1 MNRWLLAPHI
11 DNVDSTAQTQYKA
24 QYKHKHNTNT
34 NPFIHMQWNVS
45 IYISKVLM
53 VKKFTASLSASLNIS
68 TCSINKIHK
77 YFFISMILI
86 RNVHRYK
93 LQELWG
99 ITAILPWSFNW
110 FLSHDWEGDS
120 FYGAKRTVSCK
131 VCMKINMCPAS
142 GYFYLIYT
150 YTCSVF
156 CSD

>member
-1 MNRWLLAPHI
+1 MTACSSHWQCWFN
-11 DNVDSTAQTQYKA
+11 STNTIQSTIQAQTQYK
-24 QYKHKHNTNT
+24 HKSFYTHA
-34 NPFIHMQWNVS
+34 
-45 IYISKVLM
+45 KVLM
-53 VKKFTASLSASLNIS
+53 VKRFTASLSASLNIS

-99 ITAILPWSFNW
+99 ITAILPWSLNW

-120 FYGAKRTVSCK
+120 FYGTKRTVSCK